1 MKYMP
6 PFQLSAL
13 VEKLEEQGFS
23 CRIGSM
29 ELDVHPVKRPY
40 FERWLSNRDGFVRML
55 SGNIDYVGIE
65 DVMRMGP
72 FYNVYCLVENDFI
85 IDADDNA
92 HKLLDAA
99 PYYQLYN
106 GKVTSMGW
114 SGGVVSNILAKDAT
128 LSGEFASN
136 IMKEEVKK
144 ITLKAANYCCII
156 ETRAWEPAGL
166 ASAFRIIDRIALDVR
181 KLVKTIHFGENVDA

>member
-29 ELDVHPVKRPY
+29 ELDVHPVKKPY

-181 KLVKTIHFGENVDA
+181 KLVKTIHLGENVDV

>member
-72 FYNVYCLVENDFI
+72 FYNVYCLVEKDFI

-181 KLVKTIHFGENVDA
+181 KLVKTIHLGENVDA

>member
-1 MKYMP
+1 MP
-6 PFQLSAL
+6 VFQLGEL
-13 VEKLEEQGFS
+13 VEALEDRGFS

-29 ELDVHPVKRPY
+29 ELDVHPMKRPY
-40 FERWLSNRDGFVRML
+40 FERWLSNRDGFLRLM
-55 SGNIDYVGIE
+55 SGNVDFVGIE

-85 IDADDNA
+85 IETDDNA

-99 PYYQLYN
+99 PYFQLHN
-106 GKVTSMGW
+106 SRVTSMGW
-114 SGGVVSNILAKDAT
+114 SGGVIANTLAKDAV
-128 LSGEFASN
+128 LSEEFARN

-144 ITLKAANYCCII
+144 ITVKAANYCCII

-166 ASAFRIIDRIALDVR
+166 ASAFTTIDRIAHNIR
-181 KLVKTIHFGENVDA
+181 RLVKTIHLGEYVDK